1 MKKYPFVEWLHKLL
15 TFSESLF
22 DGYLIGVHARTELE
36 THPALGLGL
45 FSRKPAQDELGF
57 ITL

>member
-1 MKKYPFVEWLHKLL
+1 MKTYPFVEWLRKLL
-15 TFSESLF
+15 IVSEILF
-22 DGYLIGVHARTELE
+22 DGYLIGVHWHPEFQ